1 MSNSTAANGVI
12 DFWFSE
18 HARSHWFKSTS
29 RFDRQIAEQF
39 KVLHRQATDGQ
50 LASWE
55 DTPTGSLALILLL
68 DQFTRNIYR
77 GRPDTYMNDS
87 QARDVARRA
96 IASGFDCKLPDAQ
109 RAFIYMPFMHSE
121 SLEDQDLSVKL
132 FVEAGLDNARYA
144 LQHRDIVRR
153 FGRFPHR
160 NAILG
165 RQNSPEEQEY
175 LASDEAFRG

>member
-1 MSNSTAANGVI
+1 MPDLTTANRVI

-18 HARSHWFKSTS
+18 HARSQLFKASAQ
-29 RFDRQIAEQF
+29 FDQEIAGQF
-39 KVLHRQATDGQ
+39 GVSHQQATKGQ

-55 DTPTGSLALILLL
+55 SEPAGSLALILLL
-68 DQFTRNIYR
+68 DQFTRNICR
-77 GRPDTYMNDS
+77 GKPEAYMNDS
-87 QARDVARRA
+87 YARDVARRA
-96 IASGFDCKLPDAQ
+96 IANGFDRALPDAQ
-109 RAFIYMPFMHSE
+109 RAFVYMPFMHSE
-121 SLEDQDLSVKL
+121 SLEHQELSVKL

-144 LQHRDIVRR
+144 LQHRDIIRR

-165 RQNSPEEQEY
+165 RQNTPEEQAY